1 MLTSKQKSY
10 LRSLAQTEPALF
22 QIGKEGL
29 SDNLIQTVDDAL
41 RTHELVKIKL
51 LKTVSDDVDEMIANR
66 FIVEYDALEKRI
78 ESFVMQSIKDN
89 MNLTNNE
96 I

>member
-1 MLTSKQKSY
+1 MKKYVLSEQTTRLLNCVEMMQ
-10 LRSLAQTEPALF
+10 SLY
-22 QIGKEGL
+22 
-29 SDNLIQTVDDAL
+29 SDVY
-41 RTHELVKIKL
+41 ESL
-51 LKTVSDDVDEMIANR
+51 LAIYSSDDVDEMIANR
-66 FIVEYDALEKRI
+66 FIVDYDALEKRI

>member
-1 MLTSKQKSY
+1 MKNYVLGEQTTRLLNCLEKMQCLYSDVY
-10 LRSLAQTEPALF
+10 ESLLA
-22 QIGKEGL
+22 IY
-29 SDNLIQTVDDAL
+29 S
-41 RTHELVKIKL
+41 
-51 LKTVSDDVDEMIANR
+51 SDDVDEMIANR

-78 ESFVMQSIKDN
+78 ESFVMMSIKDN

>member
-1 MLTSKQKSY
+1 MEKMQ
-10 LRSLAQTEPALF
+10 SLY
-22 QIGKEGL
+22 
-29 SDNLIQTVDDAL
+29 SDVY
-41 RTHELVKIKL
+41 ESL
-51 LKTVSDDVDEMIANR
+51 LAIYSSDDVDEMIANR

-78 ESFVMQSIKDN
+78 EAFVMQSIKDN

>member
-1 MLTSKQKSY
+1 MKNYVLGEQTTRLLNCVEKIQ
-10 LRSLAQTEPALF
+10 SLYEDVY
-22 QIGKEGL
+22 E
-29 SDNLIQTVDDAL
+29 S
-41 RTHELVKIKL
+41 L
-51 LKTVSDDVDEMIANR
+51 LAIYSSDDVDEMIANR

>member
-1 MLTSKQKSY
+1 MKNYVLTEQTTRLLNCVEKMQ
-10 LRSLAQTEPALF
+10 SLYEDVY
-22 QIGKEGL
+22 E
-29 SDNLIQTVDDAL
+29 S
-41 RTHELVKIKL
+41 L
-51 LKTVSDDVDEMIANR
+51 LAIYSSDDVDEMIANR